1 MKDKA
6 ETDFL
11 PLRFFY
17 LYPLSFIL
25 YPFRV
30 WYWTKMLFLILAG
43 AIVVWVAYEL
53 ITFPSISRLRTE
65 NPTTT
70 SMIEYRISEATAEG
84 KEPRKYMIWVPM
96 EQISPNLQRAVL
108 AGEDARFFEHDGFDW
123 KAIEA
128 AWDEAVKEGE
138 KESREE
144 CEQDAKAANT
154 PKKDCK
160 PSEDDWIP
168 PMPSFKR
175 GASTVSQQLAKN
187 LFLSEDRN
195 FLRKGRE
202 AVYTYF
208 MERQLSKKRI
218 LEIYL
223 NVIEWGDGIYG
234 AEAASR
240 NYFNKSAS
248 GLTAAEAAYL
258 SAMIPSPLN
267 IFNPAKNKKRVVRR
281 QRVIARGM
289 NSIKLDYAN
298 K

>member
-1 MKDKA
+1 M
-6 ETDFL
+6 
-11 PLRFFY
+11 
-17 LYPLSFIL
+17 
-25 YPFRV
+25 
-30 WYWTKMLFLILAG
+30 WYWTKLIFLIFAG
-43 AIVVWVAYEL
+43 AVGVWLLYEVV
-53 ITFPSISRLRTE
+53 TFPCISCLRNE
-65 NPTTT
+65 NPATS
-70 SMIEYRISEATAEG
+70 SMIEYRISEAKAEG
-84 KEPRKYMIWVPM
+84 REPRKFMMWMPI

-138 KESREE
+138 KEAREE
-144 CEQDAKAANT
+144 CEADAKAANT

-175 GASTVSQQLAKN
+175 GASTVTQQLAKN

-202 AVYTYF
+202 AAYTYF
-208 MERQLSKKRI
+208 LERYLTKKRI
-218 LEIYL
+218 LELYL
-223 NVIEWGDGIYG
+223 NVIEWGDGVYG

-240 NYFNKSAS
+240 VYFKKSAS
-248 GLTAAEAAYL
+248 DLTRDEAAYL

-267 IFNPAKNKKRVVRR
+267 IFNPAKNRKRVVRR

-289 NSIKLDYAN
+289 NSIKLAYSE